1 MISAGLT
8 GSIATGKSEVA
19 KLFSAASIPVFDSD
33 AAVHDLYV
41 EKTTT
46 DILGKV
52 FPEVIVDGKIDRQ
65 RLGQR
70 VLGSPEDLKKLESLI
85 HPLVRKRWK
94 DFIAH
99 WRKQNSPFVVLDIP
113 LLYETGEDQELDYV
127 IVVSASEDVQRKR
140 AMVRPGMTEDKFA
153 HILARQ
159 MPDAEKRRRADFIIE
174 NFGSLENLRT
184 QIDALSR
191 KLADLARNQKP

>member
-1 MISAGLT
+1 MISVGLT

-19 KLFSAASIPVFDSD
+19 KLFSIAGIPVFDSD
-33 AAVHDLYV
+33 VAVHDVYD

-46 DILGKV
+46 DLLGKA
-52 FPEVIVDGKIDRQ
+52 FPEVIVGGKIDRQ

-70 VLGSPEDLKKLESLI
+70 VLGSPRDLKKLESLI
-85 HPLVRKRWK
+85 HPLVRKKRK
-94 DFIAH
+94 DFITH
-99 WRKQNSPFVVLDIP
+99 WRKQNCLLVVLDIP
-113 LLYETGEDQELDYV
+113 LLFETGQDKEVDYA
-127 IVVSASEDVQRKR
+127 IVVSASENVQRKR
-140 AMVRPGMTEDKFA
+140 AMARPGMTEDKFA

-174 NFGSLENLRT
+174 NSGSLENLRI
-184 QIDALSR
+184 QVDALSR